1 MAQVIRVYIL
11 DEVADI
17 IGVTTRT
24 LYTYIKEG
32 KLKAVKV
39 GRAWRI
45 TDKALTEFLETGTK

>member
-1 MAQVIRVYIL
+1 MAQVIRVYTL